1 MLRRRRDRDRPGSP
15 PIDELTG
22 RWREPVV
29 RAIAAR
35 DRYRAVVA
43 RAPEGPLRAR
53 LDDLST
59 QLDLGVE
66 QAWRTAARAQE
77 TERTLAGIDLEDVG
91 GRLKAARRRAAQ
103 LPEAAPERAQADAE
117 VALLAE
123 QFSSLNRV
131 HNGLDATADELRRV
145 ELRLETALARAAE
158 LALGAHP
165 EPDAALDAVLSDLGA
180 LRAALEQL
188 GR

>member
-1 MLRRRRDRDRPGSP
+1 MLRRRRARAAGP
-15 PIDELTG
+15 PIEELTG
-22 RWREPVV
+22 RWREPVA
-29 RAIAAR
+29 RAVAAR
-35 DRYRAVVA
+35 DRYREVVA
-43 RAPEGPLRAR
+43 RTPGGPLRAR
-53 LDDLST
+53 LEELSA

-77 TERTLAGIDLEDVG
+77 TERTLAGIALDSVG
-91 GRLKAARRRAAQ
+91 ARLKDARRRAAR
-103 LPEAAPERAQADAE
+103 LPPGSAERASADAE

-123 QFSSLNRV
+123 QFSSLNRL

-158 LALGAHP
+158 LALGTNPQA
-165 EPDAALDAVLSDLGA
+165 DAALDAVLADLGA
-180 LRAALEQL
+180 LRAALEEL